1 MTDIV
6 THRESVPVQI
16 GAVTLYCESFRAA
29 GSAVIYEQPSVS
41 GKTVVTN
48 RYKRSSELTFR
59 GRVYGTAA
67 DTIAVFDARTGSSSP
82 LSLTYRELSFTG
94 CTLRSYSAED
104 SGGDFTEITAT
115 LVTNDS
121 FTLAEGGTI

>member
-67 DTIAVFDARTGSSSP
+67 DIIAVFDTLTGGSSP

-104 SGGDFTEITAT
+104 GGGDFIDITVT

-121 FTLAEGGTI
+121 FTLSEGGIT